1 MFSDKNECLTEEG
14 LCSNGRCENTIGGF
28 RCICPPGSL
37 MTLDG
42 RSCLGNILL
51 IFSSPGPI

>member
-42 RSCLGNILL
+42 RSCLGNIL
-51 IFSSPGPI
+51 